1 MLMSMGRAC
10 SICARAD
17 RHELEADHKRGIL
30 SLRKLA
36 AKYDTSVP
44 TIVRHLRNCSNV
56 PPVPDAPDDTFTKT
70 LPVTTGSFNAYERI
84 LIVQAEFEELLQ
96 AAKDAGNDMMRMMAL
111 GEIRKTVES
120 MVKIFEAQQKVAL
133 MYHKEDVSASL
144 VYRWLAEN
152 YPDVLEGLKEYTGR
166 HLV

>member
-1 MLMSMGRAC
+1 MPRHC
-10 SICARAD
+10 TVCEHPD
-17 RHELEADHKRGIL
+17 RTAIEADFSIGLL
-30 SLRKLA
+30 SLNKIAVKWDVSAAALSRHTRNCA
-36 AKYDTSVP
+36 AKP
-44 TIVRHLRNCSNV
+44 ME
-56 PPVPDAPDDTFTKT
+56 PPPPADETFTET
-70 LPVTTGSFNAYERI
+70 LPVTANGFNAYERI
-84 LIVQAEFEELLQ
+84 LTVHSEFEELLQ
-96 AAKDAGNDMMRMMAL
+96 LAKETGNDGLRMMAL

-152 YPDVLEGLKEYTGR
+152 YPDVLEGLREYTGR